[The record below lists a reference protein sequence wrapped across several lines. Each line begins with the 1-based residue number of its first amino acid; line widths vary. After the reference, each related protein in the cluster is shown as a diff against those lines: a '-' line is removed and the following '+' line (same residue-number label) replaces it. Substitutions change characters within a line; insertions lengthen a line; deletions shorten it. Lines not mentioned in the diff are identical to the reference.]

1 MEPDYK
7 KLYTEAVERAKSA
20 WGSGAYDDAT
30 MEFIFPQLKDSPD
43 ERIRKRLINL
53 IMNSVANN
61 EGIYLSED
69 EAKIY
74 VSWLMRKKEKSL
86 SDEDKAIIEDAIY
99 FIKEYRKIAKDE
111 NDFQNAVTCEDWLSQ
126 IDPDKIRLPFTD
138 GDKVMLQRIRPLV
151 SCKANGPIDEM
162 SDRQYYLDL
171 LRWIDKVIGID
182 KAI

>member
-43 ERIRKRLINL
+43 ERTRKRLINL
-53 IMNSVANN
+53 ITDSVTNN
-61 EGIYLSED
+61 EGIYLSEG

-74 VSWLMRKKEKSL
+74 ISWLMRKKEKSL

-99 FIKEYRKIAKDE
+99 FIKEYRSKVAKDE
-111 NDFQNAVTCEDWLSQ
+111 NDFQNAVTCENWLSE
-126 IDPDKIRLPFTD
+126 IDPDKIRHPFTD
-138 GDKVMLQRIRPLV
+138 GDKVMLERIRPLV

-171 LRWIDKVIGID
+171 LNWINKVIENI
-182 KAI
+182 